1 MVWPALLSLPLVA
14 VLAASALARQDDPRL
29 NDLFADLQASHS
41 SIESN
46 LIEQHIEAIWNK
58 DGNPRVDAVMQQGID
73 ALSLRNTDA
82 ALAAF
87 DKVVALDPTFAEG
100 YNKRATV
107 EFLMRDFDASVAD
120 IKRTLQL
127 EPRHW
132 GALAGLGQIYLLLGD
147 KKAALKAFEA
157 ALKVNPHLTTIAES
171 VQKLKQEL
179 AGSPT

>member
-1 MVWPALLSLPLVA
+1 MPRPALPVLALFA
-14 VLAASALARQDDPRL
+14 VLAVPAWARQDDPRL

-41 SIESN
+41 SIEAG

-58 DGNPRVDAVMQQGID
+58 AGNPRVDALMQQGID
-73 ALSLRNTDA
+73 ALSLRNTEA

-87 DKVVALDPTFAEG
+87 DRVVALDPGFAEG

-107 EFLMRDFDASVAD
+107 EFLRHDFGASVAD
-120 IKRTLQL
+120 IKHTLEL

-132 GALAGLGQIYLLLGD
+132 GALAGLGRIYLVLGD
-147 KKAALKAFEA
+147 KRAALKAFEA
-157 ALKVNPHLTTIAES
+157 ALKINPHLTTIAES
-171 VQKLKQEL
+171 VKQLKQEL